1 MGHVRCG
8 RCMACR
14 LTLAADWSA
23 RILHEFHEFNYSGC
37 FVTLTYKDEALP
49 GNGSLVK
56 KDLQNFIKRLRKDVA
71 PLKIKYFACGE
82 YGEDP
87 IYTKRP
93 HYHAIILGIRPYQKQ
108 LIEDAWTLYGES
120 LGHVVVGNVSQ
131 QSINYTTKYIT
142 KKLGGLLGQVE
153 YGTKTPPFQIQSQ
166 GMGLQWASENY
177 THLEETGKITIQ
189 GRPSGIPKYYK
200 QKLDL
205 STTHLE
211 SYIEEQ
217 REETLKEYKER
228 NIGPLD
234 EADYSRAKRQQI
246 GRNLRARAQLHSSKL

>member
-14 LTLAADWSA
+14 LTKAADWSA
-23 RILHEFHEFNYSGC
+23 RILHEFHQFDYSGC
-37 FVTLTYKDEALP
+37 FVTLTYNDESLP
-49 GNGSLVK
+49 PGGNLVK

-87 IYTKRP
+87 IHTKRP

-108 LIEDAWTLYGES
+108 VIEDAWSLYGTKK
-120 LGHVVVGNVSQ
+120 GHVVVGSVTD

-142 KKLGGLLGQVE
+142 KKLGGLQGQVE

-166 GMGLQWASENY
+166 GMGLQWANENY
-177 THLEETGKITIQ
+177 TSLEETGKITIK

-211 SYIEEQ
+211 EYIEEQ
-217 REETLKEYKER
+217 REATLLEYIE
-228 NIGPLD
+228 NGITPLGQ
-234 EADYSRAKRQQI
+234 ADYSRAKRQQI
-246 GRNLRARAQLHSSKL
+246 GRNLRARSQLQKSKI